1 MESDRIISIH
11 IIAVSGRIIQSH
23 RVKNT
28 LIGAEL
34 FNLIM
39 ESAGPTDLC
48 IPKLLHKQNRVD
60 MKTSLAA
67 QDITDGT
74 LLTLVWMHITKEQ
87 QQAVVRKM
95 HMMGTLLH
103 MSGTLLEGALED
115 DEVQILDT
123 IMDLCWDGPVAK
135 LILPSGLQTL
145 TFGEFFNESL
155 ENTTLPSS
163 LQSLTFG
170 YWFNQSLDNTTL
182 PSGLRNLTFSHWFNR
197 SLDDTTLPS
206 GLQMLTF
213 GTEFN
218 QRLDNVTL
226 PSDLQNLTFGKYF
239 NQSLDKT
246 TLPSSLQNLTFGECF
261 NQSLQNTTLPSSL
274 QSLTLG
280 RRYNKSLA
288 NVIRPSGLQLNLS
301 RPYNVFR

>member
-95 HMMGTLLH
+95 HMT
-103 MSGTLLEGALED
+103 GTLLEGALED

-163 LQSLTFG
+163 LQSLT
-170 YWFNQSLDNTTL
+170 
-182 PSGLRNLTFSHWFNR
+182 
-197 SLDDTTLPS
+197 
-206 GLQMLTF
+206 
-213 GTEFN
+213 
-218 QRLDNVTL
+218 
-226 PSDLQNLTFGKYF
+226 
-239 NQSLDKT
+239 
-246 TLPSSLQNLTFGECF
+246 
-261 NQSLQNTTLPSSL
+261 
-274 QSLTLG
+274 LG

>member
-103 MSGTLLEGALED
+103 MSGTLLDGALED
-115 DEVQILDT
+115 GEVQILDT

-170 YWFNQSLDNTTL
+170 YWFRRSLDNTTL
-182 PSGLRNLTFSHWFNR
+182 PSGLDNLEFGFYFNQR
-197 SLDDTTLPS
+197 LDNTTLPS
-206 GLQMLTF
+206 GLRSLSFDYGHFNRSLDNTTHPVCPQRLTF
-213 GTEFN
+213 GMSFN
-218 QRLDNVTL
+218 QILDSTRL
-226 PSDLQNLTFGKYF
+226 PSGLKSLTFREDF
-239 NQSLDKT
+239 NQSL
-246 TLPSSLQNLTFGECF
+246 N
-261 NQSLQNTTLPSSL
+261 NTTLPSCLRMKIDRVSH
-274 QSLTLG
+274 
-280 RRYNKSLA
+280 
-288 NVIRPSGLQLNLS
+288 
-301 RPYNVFR
+301 